1 MSCFTDPRFSL
12 STSATISAFAI
23 GITVSGN
30 TYSYYTGEL
39 PLAMIISGINILVP
53 GGIGVQAFANMLKEN
68 GTSGFG
74 FVFEMVVAAMSLTIG
89 LLFAKIATPIA
100 MQTAR
105 PLNFH

>member
-1 MSCFTDPRFSL
+1 MSADL
-12 STSATISAFAI
+12 NIDLLK
-23 GITVSGN
+23 VSGN